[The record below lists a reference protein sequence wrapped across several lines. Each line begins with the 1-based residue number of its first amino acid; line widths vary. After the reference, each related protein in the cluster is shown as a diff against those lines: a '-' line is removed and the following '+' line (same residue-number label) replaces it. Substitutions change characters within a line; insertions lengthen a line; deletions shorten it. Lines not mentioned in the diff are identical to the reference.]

1 MIIDDAEERLILPL
15 QCDPVL
21 HSAQVVA
28 DVKLTRWLDAAE
40 DAGLRHRAKL
50 TSVRNA
56 LQANKDI
63 RAHDRA
69 LIDDAL
75 AVAILAARGA
85 ADVILQSAPELHKLE
100 WIEKAA
106 ADFVTEVDR
115 GAESAIISAIQ
126 LEFPGAVIVGE
137 ELSPEADSTSA
148 ALTFVVDPLDGT
160 TNFLHGF
167 PHYAVS
173 IGVIENGTLSAA
185 VVLNVPRGD
194 MFTASI
200 GRGTRLNDE
209 PVRVSSIDSTS
220 RALIGTGFPFKNPDL
235 LDSYANQFVAVSRQT
250 AGIRRAGSAALDLAD
265 VACGRFDGF
274 WELVLAPWD
283 IAAGVLLVREAGGIV
298 TDLAGAPAQISQGS
312 FVAGNPQIHPWLL
325 ETVQRAANNK

>member
-1 MIIDDAEERLILPL
+1 M
-15 QCDPVL
+15 Q
-21 HSAQVVA
+21 
-28 DVKLTRWLDAAE
+28 
-40 DAGLRHRAKL
+40 AKH
-50 TSVRNA
+50 N
-56 LQANKDI
+56 I

-75 AVAILAARGA
+75 TVATLAARGA
-85 ADVILQSAPELHKLE
+85 ANVIRQSAPELHKLE

-115 GAESAIISAIQ
+115 GAESAIISAIKA
-126 LEFPGAVIVGE
+126 EFPGAVIVGE
-137 ELSPEADSTSA
+137 ELSPDADSTSA

-167 PHYAVS
+167 PHYGVS
-173 IGVIENGTLSAA
+173 IGVIENGKPAAA

-194 MFTASI
+194 LFTASI
-200 GRGTRLNDE
+200 GRGTRLNNE
-209 PVRVSSIDSTS
+209 QVAVSSIDSTS

-235 LDSYANQFVAVSRQT
+235 LETYAKQFVAVSRQT

-283 IAAGVLLVREAGGIV
+283 IAAGLLLVREAGGIV
-298 TDLAGAPAQISQGS
+298 TDLTGAPAQVSHGA
-312 FVAGNPQIHPWLL
+312 FVAGNPHIHPWLVK
-325 ETVQRAANNK
+325 TVQSAGNNA

>member
-1 MIIDDAEERLILPL
+1 M
-15 QCDPVL
+15 
-21 HSAQVVA
+21 
-28 DVKLTRWLDAAE
+28 
-40 DAGLRHRAKL
+40 
-50 TSVRNA
+50 RNA
-56 LQANKDI
+56 LQANRNI
-63 RAHDRA
+63 RANDRA

-75 AVAILAARGA
+75 SVATVAARGA

-126 LEFPGAVIVGE
+126 LEFPGAIIVGE
-137 ELSPEADSTSA
+137 ELSPDADSTSA

-173 IGVIENGTLSAA
+173 IGVIENGNLAAA
-185 VVLNVPRGD
+185 VVLNVPRD
-194 MFTASI
+194 DLFTASI
-200 GRGTRLNDE
+200 GQGTRLNGE
-209 PVRVSSIDSTS
+209 PVTVSSIDSTS
-220 RALIGTGFPFKNPDL
+220 RALIGTGFPFKNLDL
-235 LDSYANQFVAVSRQT
+235 LEPYSRQFVAISRQT

-283 IAAGVLLVREAGGIV
+283 VAAGILLIREAGGIV
-298 TDLAGAPAQISQGS
+298 TDLTGAPGRIGHGA
-312 FVAGNPQIHPWLL
+312 FVAGNPHIHPWLL
-325 ETVQRAANNK
+325 ETVQTAADNA